1 MNTVTMCIHLQMS
14 CNIWKLDIFIFFCI
28 STYTPV
34 CHISVNNS
42 HLIPQKWNS
51 VCFFIIIS
59 SSSMSP
65 GLVSYAS
72 KVYLKATSSIHR
84 HCWHMVRLPAPSP
97 LHHSHSSAFLFPLSF
112 LHRTLQPLQPFQD
125 NLLCPT
131 LKAFSG
137 ILFLEEIKVKCL
149 SITCFQPH
157 FSLFIFQDAPLPWV
171 RHPHRRHHLCA
182 LCFCIST
189 CILR

>member
-1 MNTVTMCIHLQMS
+1 MPQ
-14 CNIWKLDIFIFFCI
+14 KCI
-28 STYTPV
+28 SRP
-34 CHISVNNS
+34 
-42 HLIPQKWNS
+42 L
-51 VCFFIIIS
+51 
-59 SSSMSP
+59 
-65 GLVSYAS
+65 
-72 KVYLKATSSIHR
+72 
-84 HCWHMVRLPAPSP
+84 APSIATADTWSDYQHRP
-97 LHHSHSSAFLFPLSF
+97 HLHHSHSSAFLFPLSF

-171 RHPHRRHHLCA
+171 HHPHRRHHLCA
-182 LCFCIST
+182 LCPCIST
-189 CILR
+189 CILC